1 MKLDKYESHDIV
13 FVMDKNKFIFFFDRD
28 LSLLQIKIL
37 KRIVTHFINDLKI
50 IIIYSIP
57 DEVRYQRK
65 LEKFQ
70 SRERNHAK
78 YH

>member
-13 FVMDKNKFIFFFDRD
+13 FIMDKNKFIFFFDRD

-50 IIIYSIP
+50 IIIHSIP

-70 SRERNHAK
+70 S
-78 YH
+78 

>member
-37 KRIVTHFINDLKI
+37 ERIVTHFINDLKI

-70 SRERNHAK
+70 S
-78 YH
+78 

>member
-1 MKLDKYESHDIV
+1 MKLDKYESHDIL

-50 IIIYSIP
+50 IIIHSIP

-70 SRERNHAK
+70 S
-78 YH
+78 

>member
-50 IIIYSIP
+50 IIIHSIS

-70 SRERNHAK
+70 S
-78 YH
+78 

>member
-13 FVMDKNKFIFFFDRD
+13 FVMDKNKFIFFFDKD

-50 IIIYSIP
+50 IIIHSIP
-57 DEVRYQRK
+57 DEVHYQRK

-70 SRERNHAK
+70 S
-78 YH
+78 

>member
-37 KRIVTHFINDLKI
+37 KRIVTHFINDLKSI
-50 IIIYSIP
+50 IIHSIP

-70 SRERNHAK
+70 S
-78 YH
+78 

>member
-37 KRIVTHFINDLKI
+37 KEL
-50 IIIYSIP
+50 
-57 DEVRYQRK
+57 
-65 LEKFQ
+65 
-70 SRERNHAK
+70 
-78 YH
+78 

>member
-1 MKLDKYESHDIV
+1 MKLDKYESHNIV
-13 FVMDKNKFIFFFDRD
+13 FVMNKNKFIFFFDRD

-57 DEVRYQRK
+57 NEVRYQRK

-70 SRERNHAK
+70 S
-78 YH
+78 

>member
-1 MKLDKYESHDIV
+1 MKLDKYESHNIV
-13 FVMDKNKFIFFFDRD
+13 FIMDKNKFIFFFDRD

-50 IIIYSIP
+50 IIIHSIP

-70 SRERNHAK
+70 S
-78 YH
+78 

>member
-57 DEVRYQRK
+57 DEVRYQRE

-70 SRERNHAK
+70 S
-78 YH
+78 

>member
-70 SRERNHAK
+70 S
-78 YH
+78 

>member
-13 FVMDKNKFIFFFDRD
+13 FIMDKNKFIFFFDRD

-37 KRIVTHFINDLKI
+37 ERIVTHFINDLKI

-70 SRERNHAK
+70 S
-78 YH
+78 

>member
-28 LSLLQIKIL
+28 FSLLQIKIL

-70 SRERNHAK
+70 S
-78 YH
+78 

>member
-13 FVMDKNKFIFFFDRD
+13 FIMDKNKFIFFFDRD

-65 LEKFQ
+65 FEKFQ
-70 SRERNHAK
+70 S
-78 YH
+78 

>member
-50 IIIYSIP
+50 IIIHSIP

-70 SRERNHAK
+70 S
-78 YH
+78 

>member
-37 KRIVTHFINDLKI
+37 KRIVTHFIDDLKI
-50 IIIYSIP
+50 IIIHSIS

-70 SRERNHAK
+70 S
-78 YH
+78 

>member
-13 FVMDKNKFIFFFDRD
+13 FIMDKNKFIFFFDRD

-70 SRERNHAK
+70 S
-78 YH
+78 

>member
-13 FVMDKNKFIFFFDRD
+13 FIMDKNKFIFFFDRD

-37 KRIVTHFINDLKI
+37 ERIVTHFINDLKI
-50 IIIYSIP
+50 IIIHSIP

-70 SRERNHAK
+70 S
-78 YH
+78 

>member
-1 MKLDKYESHDIV
+1 MKLDKYETHDIV

-50 IIIYSIP
+50 IIIHSIP

-70 SRERNHAK
+70 S
-78 YH
+78 

>member
-65 LEKFQ
+65 FEKFQ
-70 SRERNHAK
+70 S
-78 YH
+78 